1 MRKLTESQIRQ
12 EIRLQLI
19 RESIFKKL
27 KSKIGKAFGKK
38 NPSISKDKILIDLK
52 QNKGNLTQ
60 SSRILMFLRYAEKL
74 LAYLTDEEKLLNQ
87 RESNSTEFTAVKS
100 VRKKINDIIDLL
112 DHLKLEVDKFRSI
125 KNQSFTNESYNF
137 LNNPELSVS
146 MILKMD
152 AILASNFAENL
163 RKDFDQGQTITQ
175 DIQNLCNKIYKQAT
189 NQKIQAKKTK
199 EQKEITEIVDVIIVE
214 WCDILKKGYVKLSNT
229 VASISASIDSNNE
242 KNQRSQRDKQNLDIY
257 NTDQE
262 DLPFKQSKPK
272 TRNWED
278 LYNPKV
284 QIGPDRSNN

>member
-38 NPSISKDKILIDLK
+38 NPNISKDKILIDLK

-272 TRNWED
+272 TRKWED